1 MDLEARSHVA
11 VRPHSAVSHASS
23 NLARARLQNLPPVLI
38 VMRLGRSNERKVVP
52 QGRNWDRQKIV
63 HRVVVF
69 GATSEAAAVV
79 PGEDCQ
85 WMHSAMDPSQI
96 QA

>member
-11 VRPHSAVSHASS
+11 VRPHSAVSHVSS
-23 NLARARLQNLPPVLI
+23 NLARVRLQNLPPVLI
-38 VMRLGRSNERKVVP
+38 VVRLGRLNEKKVVP
-52 QGRNWDRQKIV
+52 RGRNWDRQKIV

-69 GATSEAAAVV
+69 EATPEAAAAV

-85 WMHSAMDPSQI
+85 WTHSAMDPSQI
-96 QA
+96 RA